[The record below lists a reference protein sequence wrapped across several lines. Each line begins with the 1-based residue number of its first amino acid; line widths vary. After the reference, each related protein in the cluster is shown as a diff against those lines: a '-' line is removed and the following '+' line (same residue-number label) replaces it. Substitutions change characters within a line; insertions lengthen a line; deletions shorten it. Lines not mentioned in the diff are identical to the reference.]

1 MSARTV
7 KLVRLREGVYATGA
21 QVDDRDQP
29 PRVTHAVEA
38 VSDLDAPGGVTTC
51 CGSHFAPG
59 TLVAANGHELVPHK
73 HCLRRL
79 LAAGCRVEGGAADG

>member
-21 QVDDRDQP
+21 HVGDRDQP
-29 PRVTHAVEA
+29 HRVIHAVES
-38 VSDLDAPGGVTTC
+38 VSDLDAPGGVTSC

-59 TLVAANGHELVPHK
+59 TLVAIDGHELVPHK

-79 LAAGCRVEGGAADG
+79 LAAGFLLEGGDANG